1 MLGRGSRWAL
11 LAAMTLT
18 MVGCGQSPLQVK
30 RRGTDP
36 FSPIGSGSAL
46 AEANPPT
53 MTLDGAANYAAIERV
68 VKEAS
73 HSIFIESFNFLND
86 KSGRE
91 LCDLLA
97 ARAKDGVKVRVII
110 DQIGNYFEAKS
121 KSGVVAYLKERG
133 VDARVYDWRSLG
145 KGINITHRK
154 LYMAD
159 GTRALTG
166 GMNLTDE
173 FKNERHDMLVEFR
186 DTTVVHALHR
196 EFAYDWKQAGG
207 APFVL
212 PEVPLGPS
220 LDQVLVT
227 SPAEQRFEIR
237 DALYGAIRSATRR
250 VEVESPYLS
259 DDGLCKALLEARK
272 RKVPVRILVPGANGS
287 PIFKR
292 LNSRSAN
299 DLMKAGAEIR
309 HYDQRYSHVK
319 YFAVDGNWALVG
331 SANGDN
337 RALSIN
343 QELSVAVREPALLKE
358 LNDRLFEAD
367 WAISTPITEPID
379 RPWYDWPFTSLL
391 ELVDYYI

>member
-1 MLGRGSRWAL
+1 MLGWATRWAL
-11 LAAMTLT
+11 LATMTLT

-30 RRGTDP
+30 RRATDP
-36 FSPIGSGSAL
+36 LSPTASGSYL
-46 AEANPPT
+46 ADPDTPHL
-53 MTLDGAANYAAIERV
+53 TLDGAANYAAIERV
-68 VKEAS
+68 INEAN
-73 HSIFIESFNFLND
+73 HSVFIESFNFSND
-86 KSGRE
+86 KSGKE
-91 LCDLLA
+91 LCDLLV
-97 ARAKDGVKVRVII
+97 ARAKEGIKVRVLI
-110 DQIGNYFEAKS
+110 DQVGNYFEAKS

-154 LYMAD
+154 LYLAD
-159 GTRALTG
+159 GTRGLTG

-173 FKNERHDMLVEFR
+173 FKNKRHDMLLEFR
-186 DTTVVHALHR
+186 DNDVAAALHR

-207 APFVL
+207 AAFEL
-212 PEVPLGPS
+212 PVVALKPS
-220 LDQVLVT
+220 ADRVLVT

-259 DDGLCKALLEARK
+259 DDGLCKALLEACK
-272 RKVPVRILVPGANGS
+272 HKVQVRIIVPGANGS

-292 LNSRSAN
+292 LNSTSAN
-299 DLMKAGAEIR
+299 ELMKAGAEIR
-309 HYDQRYSHVK
+309 RYDVRYSHVK
-319 YFAVDGNWALVG
+319 YFAVDGALALVG

-343 QELSVAVREPALLKE
+343 QELSVAVREPALLQE
-358 LNDRLFEAD
+358 LSTRLFETD
-367 WAISTPITEPID
+367 WELSTPVTEPFT
-379 RPWYDWPFTSLL
+379 RPWYDWPFASLL